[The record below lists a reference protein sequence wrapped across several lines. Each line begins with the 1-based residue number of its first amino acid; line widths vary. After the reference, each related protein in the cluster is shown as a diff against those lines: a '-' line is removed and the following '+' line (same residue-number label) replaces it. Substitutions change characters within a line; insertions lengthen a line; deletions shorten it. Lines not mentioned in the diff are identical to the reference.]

1 MVLKIK
7 DLSKIFGTSC
17 PDCLELTGAQ
27 TNSSICPKCN
37 AVVGVNNVNLELEKG
52 EVLGIVGESGSGKS
66 TLLQLIYQDQ
76 KATFGEVFVENY
88 VDKDGKPKNIIEANL
103 NDMNYLRNILMSMIY
118 QNPRLGLN
126 YRFSAGGNIAE
137 KVIGSGTKSY
147 EKIRQKAEYFLDKT
161 EIPVSRIDDYPDRFS
176 GGQQQRIQIS
186 KALSSNPKL
195 LLLDE
200 PTTGLDLSVQAK
212 ILDLIK
218 VLQKEIGFSMVIVS
232 HDLGVIKHLTDITV
246 VMKNGQI
253 VEKGLTD
260 QILEDPQHPYTQL
273 LVSSIL

>member
-1 MVLKIK
+1 MILDIRN
-7 DLSKIFGTSC
+7 LSKVFGKFC
-17 PDCLELTGAQ
+17 PKCLDHTGASF
-27 TNSSICPKCN
+27 NSSICPTCKS
-37 AVVGVNNVNLELEKG
+37 VVGVNNVNLSLNQG

-76 KATFGEVFVENY
+76 KASIGEIFVKDF
-88 VDKDGKPKNIIEANL
+88 VDSKGERKNILDANL
-103 NDMNYLRNILMSMIY
+103 NELSHLRNSLMSMIY

-126 YRFSAGGNIAE
+126 YNFSAGGNIAQ
-137 KVIGSGTKSY
+137 KIIGSGNKKY
-147 EKIRQKAEYFLDKT
+147 EEIRNRALYFLDKT
-161 EIPVSRIDDYPDRFS
+161 EIPTSRIDDYPEYFS

-186 KALSSNPKL
+186 KALSSNPKI

-218 VLQKEIGFSMVIVS
+218 ELQHEIGFAMIVVS

-253 VEKGLTD
+253 VESGLTD

>member
-1 MVLKIK
+1 MILDIRN
-7 DLSKIFGTSC
+7 LSKVFGKF
-17 PDCLELTGAQ
+17 
-27 TNSSICPKCN
+27 CPKCLDHTGASFN
-37 AVVGVNNVNLELEKG
+37 SFICPTCKSVVGVNNVNLSLNQG

-76 KATFGEVFVENY
+76 KASIGEIFVKDF
-88 VDKDGKPKNIIEANL
+88 VDSKGERKNILDANL
-103 NDMNYLRNILMSMIY
+103 NELSHLRNSLMSMIY

-126 YRFSAGGNIAE
+126 YNFSAGGNIAQ
-137 KVIGSGTKSY
+137 KIIGSGNKKY
-147 EKIRQKAEYFLDKT
+147 EEIRNRALYFLDKT
-161 EIPVSRIDDYPDRFS
+161 EIPTSRIDDYPEYFS

-186 KALSSNPKL
+186 KALSSNPKI

-218 VLQKEIGFSMVIVS
+218 ELQHEIGFAMIVVS

-253 VEKGLTD
+253 VESGLTD

>member
-1 MVLKIK
+1 MILDIK
-7 DLSKIFGTSC
+7 NLSKIFGKTC
-17 PDCLELTGAQ
+17 DMCLDETGAKP
-27 TNSSICPKCN
+27 NSSICPKCKSI
-37 AVVGVNNVNLELEKG
+37 VGVNRVNLSLYKG

-66 TLLQLIYQDQ
+66 TLLQLIYQDV
-76 KATFGEVFVENY
+76 KASEGEIFIKHFK
-88 VDKDGKPKNIIEANL
+88 DKEGKTKNILDANL
-103 NDMNYLRNILMSMIY
+103 NELGDLRNSIMSMIY

-126 YRFSAGGNIAE
+126 YQFSAGGNIAE
-137 KVIGSGTKSY
+137 KIICSGVKNY
-147 EKIRQKAEYFLDKT
+147 KMIRERALYFLDKT
-161 EIPVSRIDDYPDRFS
+161 EIPNSRIDDYPEYFS

-186 KALSSNPKL
+186 KALSSNPKI

-218 VLQKEIGFSMVIVS
+218 ELQHEIGFSMVVVS

-253 VEKGLTD
+253 VERGLTD
-260 QILEDPQHPYTQL
+260 QVLEDPQHPYTQL

>member
-1 MVLKIK
+1 MVLQIEN
-7 DLSKIFGTSC
+7 LSKIFGSSC
-17 PDCLELTGAQ
+17 PKCLELTGAQ
-27 TNSSICPKCN
+27 FNSSICPSCN
-37 AVVGVNNVNLELEKG
+37 SVVGINNVNLELKKG

-76 KATFGEVFVENY
+76 KATFGKVFIENHT
-88 VDKDGKPKNIIEANL
+88 DKDGKPKNIIDANL
-103 NDMNYLRNILMSMIY
+103 NEMNYLRNVLMSMIY

-137 KVIGSGTKSY
+137 KVIMSGDKQY
-147 EKIRQKAEYFLDKT
+147 ESIRATAKYFLDKT

>member
-1 MVLKIK
+1 MILDMKNV
-7 DLSKIFGTSC
+7 SKVFGKFCSK
-17 PDCLELTGAQ
+17 CLETTGASY
-27 TNSSICPKCN
+27 NSSICPTCKS
-37 AVVGVNNVNLELEKG
+37 VVGVNDVNLTLSDG

-76 KATFGEVFVENY
+76 KASLGEIFI
-88 VDKDGKPKNIIEANL
+88 KAFKGRDGKEKNILDADL
-103 NDMNYLRNILMSMIY
+103 NELSYLRNSIMSMIY

-126 YRFSAGGNIAE
+126 YKFSAGGNIAE
-137 KVIGSGTKSY
+137 KVIMSGNKKY
-147 EKIRQKAEYFLDKT
+147 QEIRDRALYFLEKT
-161 EIPVSRIDDYPDRFS
+161 EIPVSRIDDYPEYFS

-186 KALSSNPKL
+186 KALSSNPKI

-218 VLQKEIGFSMVIVS
+218 ELQHEIGFSMIIVS

-253 VEKGLTD
+253 VERGLTD

>member
-1 MVLKIK
+1 MILDIK
-7 DLSKIFGTSC
+7 NLSKVFGKFCSK
-17 PDCLELTGAQ
+17 CLEQTGASF
-27 TNSSICPKCN
+27 NSSICPNCKS
-37 AVVGVNNVNLELEKG
+37 VVGVNSVNLSLNQG

-66 TLLQLIYQDQ
+66 TLLQLIYQDV
-76 KATFGEVFVENY
+76 KASNGEIFV
-88 VDKDGKPKNIIEANL
+88 KDFVNSKLEKKNILDASL
-103 NDMNYLRNILMSMIY
+103 NELSYLRNSLMSMIY

-126 YRFSAGGNIAE
+126 YNFSAGGNIAQ
-137 KVIGSGTKSY
+137 KIIGSGNKKY
-147 EKIRQKAEYFLDKT
+147 ESIRNRALYFLDKT
-161 EIPVSRIDDYPDRFS
+161 EIPTSRIDDYPEHFS

-186 KALSSNPKL
+186 KALSSNPKI

-218 VLQKEIGFSMVIVS
+218 ELQHEIGFAMVVVS

-253 VEKGLTD
+253 VESGLTD

>member
-1 MVLKIK
+1 MILDMRNV
-7 DLSKIFGTSC
+7 SKVFGKFCSSC
-17 PDCLELTGAQ
+17 LTTTGARF
-27 TNSSICPKCN
+27 NSSICPKCKS
-37 AVVGVNNVNLELEKG
+37 VVGVNDVNLTLASG

-76 KATFGEVFVENY
+76 KASLGEIFVKDF
-88 VDKDGKPKNIIEANL
+88 VGRDGKKKNILDADL
-103 NDMNYLRNILMSMIY
+103 NELSLLRNSLMSMIY

-126 YRFSAGGNIAE
+126 YKFSAGGNIAE
-137 KVIGSGTKSY
+137 RVIMSGNKKY
-147 EKIRQKAEYFLDKT
+147 DEIRERALFFLDKT
-161 EIPVSRIDDYPDRFS
+161 EIPTSRVDDYPEFFS

-186 KALSSNPKL
+186 KALSSNPKI

-218 VLQKEIGFSMVIVS
+218 ELQHEIGFAMVVVS

-253 VEKGLTD
+253 VERGLTD

>member
-1 MVLKIK
+1 MILDMRNI
-7 DLSKIFGTSC
+7 SKVFGKFCSSC
-17 PDCLELTGAQ
+17 LDNTGAKF
-27 TNSSICPKCN
+27 NSSICPKCKS
-37 AVVGVNNVNLELEKG
+37 VVGVNDVNLTLASG

-76 KATFGEVFVENY
+76 KASLGEIFVKDF
-88 VDKDGKPKNIIEANL
+88 VGRDGKKKNILDADL
-103 NDMNYLRNILMSMIY
+103 NELSLLRNSLMSMIY

-126 YRFSAGGNIAE
+126 YKFSAGGNIAE
-137 KVIGSGTKSY
+137 RVIMSGNKKY
-147 EKIRQKAEYFLDKT
+147 DEIRERALFFLDKT
-161 EIPVSRIDDYPDRFS
+161 EIPTSRVDDYPEFFS

-186 KALSSNPKL
+186 KALSSNPKI

-218 VLQKEIGFSMVIVS
+218 ELQHEIGFAMVVVS

-253 VEKGLTD
+253 VERGLTD

>member
-1 MVLKIK
+1 MILDMRNV
-7 DLSKIFGTSC
+7 SKVFGKFCSSC
-17 PDCLELTGAQ
+17 LDSTGAGF
-27 TNSSICPKCN
+27 NSSICPKCKS
-37 AVVGVNNVNLELEKG
+37 VVGVNDVNLTLASG

-76 KATFGEVFVENY
+76 KASLGEIFVK
-88 VDKDGKPKNIIEANL
+88 DFIGRDGKRKNILDADL
-103 NDMNYLRNILMSMIY
+103 NELSHLRNSLMSMIY

-126 YRFSAGGNIAE
+126 YKFSAGGNIAE
-137 KVIGSGTKSY
+137 RVIMSGNKKY
-147 EKIRQKAEYFLDKT
+147 DEIRERALFFLDKT
-161 EIPVSRIDDYPDRFS
+161 VIPTSRIDDYPEYFS

-186 KALSSNPKL
+186 KALSSNPKI

-218 VLQKEIGFSMVIVS
+218 ELQHEIGFAMVVVS

>member
-1 MVLKIK
+1 MILEIK
-7 DLSKIFGTSC
+7 NLSKVFGKFC
-17 PDCLELTGAQ
+17 PKCLEHTGASF
-27 TNSSICPKCN
+27 NSSICPTCKS
-37 AVVGVNNVNLELEKG
+37 VVGVNNVNLSLNQG

-76 KATFGEVFVENY
+76 KASLGEIFV
-88 VDKDGKPKNIIEANL
+88 KDFIDSKGEKKNILDANL
-103 NDMNYLRNILMSMIY
+103 NELSFLRNSLMSMIY

-126 YRFSAGGNIAE
+126 YNFSAGGNIAQ
-137 KVIGSGTKSY
+137 KVIGSGNKKY
-147 EKIRQKAEYFLDKT
+147 EEIRNRALYFLDKT
-161 EIPVSRIDDYPDRFS
+161 EIPTSRIDDYPEYFS

-186 KALSSNPKL
+186 KALSSNPKI

-218 VLQKEIGFSMVIVS
+218 ELQHEIGFAMVVVS

-253 VEKGLTD
+253 VESGLTD

>member
-1 MVLKIK
+1 MILDIRN
-7 DLSKIFGTSC
+7 LSKVFGKFC
-17 PDCLELTGAQ
+17 PKCLDHTGASF
-27 TNSSICPKCN
+27 NSSICPTCKS
-37 AVVGVNNVNLELEKG
+37 VVGVNNVNLSLNQG

-76 KATFGEVFVENY
+76 KASIGEIFVKDF
-88 VDKDGKPKNIIEANL
+88 VDSKGERKNILDANL
-103 NDMNYLRNILMSMIY
+103 NELSHLRNSLMSMIY

-126 YRFSAGGNIAE
+126 YNFSAGGNIAQ
-137 KVIGSGTKSY
+137 KIIGSGNKKY
-147 EKIRQKAEYFLDKT
+147 EEIRNRALYFLEKT
-161 EIPVSRIDDYPDRFS
+161 EIPTSRIDDYPEYFS

-186 KALSSNPKL
+186 KALSSNPKI

-218 VLQKEIGFSMVIVS
+218 ELQHEIGFAMIVVS

-246 VMKNGQI
+246 VMKNGEI
-253 VEKGLTD
+253 VESGLTD